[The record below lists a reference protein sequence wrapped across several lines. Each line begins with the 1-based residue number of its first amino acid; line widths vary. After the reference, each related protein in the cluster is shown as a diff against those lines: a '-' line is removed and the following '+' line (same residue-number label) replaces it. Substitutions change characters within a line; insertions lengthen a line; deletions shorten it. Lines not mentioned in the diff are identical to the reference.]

1 MNQLVGWA
9 LAAAALAAGWFGYGW
24 RGIALAVTV
33 IAFWM
38 LLQFNRLVRVMRDA
52 GQAPVGH
59 VPSAVMLQS
68 RLAAGMPM
76 AKVLALTNSLGQR
89 VGDQTPE
96 VYRWSDDGGAS
107 VVVTFANGRCTS
119 WTLTRPAEAPAEPAA

>member
-1 MNQLVGWA
+1 MNPLAGWA
-9 LAAAALAAGWFGYGW
+9 LAGAALAVGWFSYGW
-24 RGIALAVTV
+24 RGIALAGTV
-33 IAFWM
+33 IAFWL

-68 RLAAGMPM
+68 KLVVGLPM
-76 AKVLALTNSLGQR
+76 ARIVAITKSLGRR
-89 VGDQTPE
+89 VGDQLPE

-107 VVVTFANGRCTS
+107 VAITFANGRCTS
-119 WTLTRPAEAPAEPAA
+119 WTLTRAAEAPSTDVA